1 MQHFY
6 SNPWFGWVAILFM
19 AASEFCMKGYNTFQV
34 TKKNL
39 FFKEKT
45 TTSRVFKH
53 QEGENCLK
61 KMRRAQAHK
70 YTQLCRISHARQVYS
85 FFFFFL
91 SCALASRHS
100 WDGSGHNLVKDERK
114 ESESISGEIGWP
126 PQEISP
132 LAGGRAPLA
141 RQVIPAVTPSAVCL
155 LREGARVVVVGEGWR
170 VETGSEQKNRCIS
183 LQCLF

>member
-1 MQHFY
+1 MIRLSCHTFHGCI
-6 SNPWFGWVAILFM
+6 WILHEGIQYFP
-19 AASEFCMKGYNTFQV
+19 SHKEKSLFQR
-34 TKKNL
+34 KNNHKQSLQTSRGGKLPEKNETCTSTQIYAVVQNLTRQTSVLL
-39 FFKEKT
+39 FF
-45 TTSRVFKH
+45 F
-53 QEGENCLK
+53 
-61 KMRRAQAHK
+61 
-70 YTQLCRISHARQVYS
+70 I
-85 FFFFFL
+85 L